1 MTEATLEKKRIFD
14 FVSVLPQTA
23 KKEGWVFR
31 YDPESDELSITVP
44 HLSDDARIRYVND
57 EIALYFSKG
66 KIQGVFIEYFR
77 KNFIEHQPNDLKKL
91 EKEISHAPE
100 DEGLVEMSW
109 ARVEKIAPDLDD
121 AIRLAMIKDIPLA
134 V

>member
-14 FVSVLPQTA
+14 FVSVLPETA

-31 YDPESDELSITVP
+31 YDPESDEVSITVP
-44 HLSDDARIRYVND
+44 NLSDDARIRYVND

-77 KNFIEHQPNDLKKL
+77 KNFIEHQPNDLKTL
-91 EKEISHAPE
+91 AKEISHTSG
-100 DEGLVEMSW
+100 DEGLVELSW
-109 ARVEKIAPDLDD
+109 DRVEKIAPDLDD
-121 AIRLAMIKDIPLA
+121 SIKMAMVKDIPSA
-134 V
+134 A